1 MPFEYIPI
9 RGALLNLDFIEQDT
23 MRFVL
28 WALGSLQHIL
38 GPQQTGSSGWPQ
50 QTGSSLRLASTNR
63 IQFEAT
69 TCHCP

>member
-38 GPQQTGSSGWPQ
+38 GCVWPQ
-50 QTGSSLRLASTNR
+50 IQWLASTNR
-63 IQFEAT
+63 IQFEAGLNK
-69 TCHCP
+69 PDPV